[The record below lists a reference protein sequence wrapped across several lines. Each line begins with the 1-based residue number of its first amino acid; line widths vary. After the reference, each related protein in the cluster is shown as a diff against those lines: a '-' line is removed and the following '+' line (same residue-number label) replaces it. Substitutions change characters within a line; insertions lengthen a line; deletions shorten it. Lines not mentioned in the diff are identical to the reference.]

1 MPMRAMG
8 AWGHN
13 HMTIYGTQSQA
24 QSRPHTHTRRPPAR
38 RCPMT
43 ACFDVSLD
51 VCRRHRRR
59 LRLQQNP
66 RAILFGAMLGGAEH
80 RLHLFVVDLVVD
92 DEVDLLALAVDRLR
106 EAVR

>member
-1 MPMRAMG
+1 
-8 AWGHN
+8 
-13 HMTIYGTQSQA
+13 
-24 QSRPHTHTRRPPAR
+24 
-38 RCPMT
+38 MT

-51 VCRRHRRR
+51 VCQRHRRR

-92 DEVDLLALAVDRLR
+92 DEALTFSPSATNPSATLPGPMCARVRARVRQGAKNMPMKRPEGLR
-106 EAVR
+106 MWAEAKFLYS